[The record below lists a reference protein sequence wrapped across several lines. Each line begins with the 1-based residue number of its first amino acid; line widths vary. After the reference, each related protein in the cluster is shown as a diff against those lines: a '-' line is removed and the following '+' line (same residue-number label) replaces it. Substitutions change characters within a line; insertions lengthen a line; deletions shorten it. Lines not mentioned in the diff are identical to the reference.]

1 MEDRTNAQPG
11 TYPLTLLID
20 GECPLC
26 KREVAWLDRRD
37 KHDRLRFVDIA
48 SVDFDPALYSKTLDE
63 LMGSIHAV
71 TAGGE
76 TVTGVEVF
84 RRAYRAIGLGWL
96 VAPTAW
102 PILRPIFDALYRV
115 FAKIRPRLQRGG
127 KDADCDTGR
136 CNIG

>member
-102 PILRPIFDALYRV
+102 PILRPIFDALYRA
-115 FAKIRPRLQRGG
+115 FAKIRPRLQRSG

>member
-1 MEDRTNAQPG
+1 MEDRTKAQAGP
-11 TYPLTLLID
+11 YPLTLLID

-26 KREVAWLDRRD
+26 KREVAWLGRRD
-37 KHDRLRFVDIA
+37 TRDRLRFVDIA
-48 SVDFDPALYSKTLDE
+48 GADFDPAPYGKTLDE

-102 PILRPIFDALYRV
+102 PILRPIFDALYRA
-115 FAKIRPRLQRGG
+115 FAKVRPRLQRGG
-127 KDADCDTGR
+127 KGANCDTGR
-136 CNIG
+136 CNVG

>member
-102 PILRPIFDALYRV
+102 PILRPIFDALYHA
-115 FAKIRPRLQRGG
+115 FAKIRPRLQRSG